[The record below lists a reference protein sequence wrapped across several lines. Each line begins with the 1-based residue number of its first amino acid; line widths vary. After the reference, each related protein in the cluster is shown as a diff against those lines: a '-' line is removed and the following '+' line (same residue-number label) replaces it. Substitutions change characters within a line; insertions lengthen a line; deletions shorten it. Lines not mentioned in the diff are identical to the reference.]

1 VKARRVHTIPA
12 VISRYTAEPIN
23 SHRKR
28 RVAGY
33 ARVST
38 DHEDQVTSYE
48 AQVDY
53 YTSYIKGRH
62 DWEFVDIY
70 TDEGISATNTR
81 HRDGFNTMVKD
92 ALDNK
97 IDLII
102 TKSVSRFA
110 RNTVDSL
117 TTVRKLKDKG
127 IEVYFEKEN
136 IWTLDAK
143 GELLITI
150 MSSLAQEES
159 RSISENTTWG
169 QRKRFA
175 DGKVSVPFKQFLGYD
190 KGPDG
195 NLVVNR
201 EQAKIVKLI
210 YRLYLS
216 GYTFHSIASDLT
228 ERSIKTPAGCDV
240 WSPSTVRSILTNE
253 KYKGDALLQKRY
265 TVDFLTKKTKANQ
278 GEVPQYYVEND
289 HEAIISPQ
297 VFDWTQEEI
306 QKRGRGGK
314 RHSGI
319 SIFSSKIKCGDCGS
333 WYGAKVWHSNDKYR
347 RTIYRCND
355 KFKHHCKTPHLT
367 EEDIKAVFVKAVN
380 KLMGNKNEIISNI
393 QLIREQ
399 LCDTAN
405 LESEQDRL
413 NQDLITLTDMTENCI
428 AENARVSQDQ
438 MEYQERYNSLVSR
451 YDRTKEQYETVTARI
466 KDNRSRNEQLGIFI
480 DNLKGQNLI
489 EEFDKRLWCSLV
501 DYITVYSKN
510 DIRVIFK
517 DGTEIRL

>member
-1 VKARRVHTIPA
+1 MSICYCKTVVH
-12 VISRYTAEPIN
+12 
-23 SHRKR
+23 
-28 RVAGY
+28 G
-33 ARVST
+33 
-38 DHEDQVTSYE
+38 
-48 AQVDY
+48 
-53 YTSYIKGRH
+53 
-62 DWEFVDIY
+62 EFRW
-70 TDEGISATNTR
+70 A
-81 HRDGFNTMVKD
+81 
-92 ALDNK
+92 A
-97 IDLII
+97 
-102 TKSVSRFA
+102 
-110 RNTVDSL
+110 
-117 TTVRKLKDKG
+117 
-127 IEVYFEKEN
+127 
-136 IWTLDAK
+136 
-143 GELLITI
+143 
-150 MSSLAQEES
+150 
-159 RSISENTTWG
+159 
-169 QRKRFA
+169 
-175 DGKVSVPFKQFLGYD
+175 VSV
-190 KGPDG
+190 
-195 NLVVNR
+195 
-201 EQAKIVKLI
+201 
-210 YRLYLS
+210 
-216 GYTFHSIASDLT
+216 
-228 ERSIKTPAGCDV
+228 
-240 WSPSTVRSILTNE
+240 VRILQNE
-253 KYKGDALLQKRY
+253 KYKGDLLMQKYYIR
-265 TVDFLTKKTKANQ
+265 DFLTKELEKNDGKLT
-278 GEVPQYYVEND
+278 QYYVEND

-306 QKRGRGGK
+306 QKRGRGCK
-314 RHSGI
+314 RHSGV

-347 RTIYRCND
+347 RTIYRCNN

-367 EEDIKAVFVKAVN
+367 EEDIRTIFVKSVN
-380 KLMGNKNEIISNI
+380 KLVGNKDEIISNI
-393 QLIREQ
+393 QMIREQ